1 MLDHWAAS
9 LSLGDD
15 CSTRLCSVMDR
26 VYAPSAEPAFVV
38 TAAYLL
44 LDMGKTCTDDVG
56 FASLGGQFD
65 ECVSDNTVL
74 ITR

>member
-1 MLDHWAAS
+1 
-9 LSLGDD
+9 
-15 CSTRLCSVMDR
+15 MDR

-44 LDMGKTCTDDVG
+44 LAMGKTCTDDVG

-65 ECVSDNTVL
+65 ECVSDHTAL
-74 ITR
+74 IAH